1 MKGVVFNL
9 LEQVITGELG
19 DDAWDDVLDA
29 SGSDGAYTSVGTYE
43 HEDFV
48 RLVAAAAARLEQPVD
63 DTVRWFGRRA
73 VPLLAGRYP
82 AFFEAHDATLPF
94 LLTLNE
100 VIHPEV
106 RKLFPGAYAPEFDFR
121 VSSPEV
127 LELGYVSFR
136 DMCAFAE

>member
-1 MKGVVFNL
+1 MVAMKVVL
-9 LEQVITGELG
+9 PI
-19 DDAWDDVLDA
+19 AWPGIA
-29 SGSDGAYTSVGTYE
+29 AGTI
-43 HEDFV
+43 
-48 RLVAAAAARLEQPVD
+48 LC
-63 DTVRWFGRRA
+63 
-73 VPLLAGRYP
+73 
-82 AFFEAHDATLPF
+82 F

-136 DMCAFAE
+136 DMCAFAEGLIEGSANHYGETVAISQISAPSLARCLSTAPISPRIRFNWLSPKSIV